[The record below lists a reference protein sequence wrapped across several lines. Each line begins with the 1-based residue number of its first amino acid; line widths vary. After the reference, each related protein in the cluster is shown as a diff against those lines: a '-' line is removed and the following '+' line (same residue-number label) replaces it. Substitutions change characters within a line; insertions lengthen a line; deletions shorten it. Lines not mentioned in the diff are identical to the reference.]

1 MAKTFKVEMLRIAGR
16 VDLLVHLDD
25 TATTED
31 AIREAYR
38 QITAS
43 PEFARRVFDDAQ
55 RKTPGQVEYE
65 FMEGRCVVAPPR

>member
-1 MAKTFKVEMLRIAGR
+1 MAKTFRVEMLRVAGR

-31 AIREAYR
+31 AVREAYR

-43 PEFARRVFDDAQ
+43 PDFARRVFDDAQ
-55 RKTPGQVEYE
+55 RKTQGQVEYE
-65 FMEGRCVVAPPR
+65 FMEGRCVVVPPR